1 MILLLA
7 VYNQICTV
15 QIFSSSDDAT
25 NCISLFF
32 FNPTESDAL
41 ACNSSM
47 CEASN
52 VLKCEHCISYELH
65 TCNSQINA

>member
-1 MILLLA
+1 MMQ
-7 VYNQICTV
+7 QIV
-15 QIFSSSDDAT
+15 FH
-25 NCISLFF
+25 FF